1 MFSHILFFL
10 LGSQSTSHFPSKV
23 WAKYAVLY
31 MLCQTGS
38 ELKPK
43 KSCVLEPAVVN
54 CQILTGE
61 TDVTKRKPKF
71 KLWQFQ
77 KLHAFRQN
85 LKMPKYWFMQH
96 SSQCPWFLKNVQ
108 SFSQSWQTLLRSH
121 KHLPDMCYSGY
132 NRSIKLEVKILLLVL
147 NMLLFDFMEFCLF
160 LYCEKQWTYDVL
172 QDPAPRFAVNKFPF
186 LSQLFC
192 WR

>member
-1 MFSHILFFL
+1 MSHEQVGSNQVSFDSIIIFYYYLQMFSHIPFFL

-71 KLWQFQ
+71 KL
-77 KLHAFRQN
+77 
-85 LKMPKYWFMQH
+85 
-96 SSQCPWFLKNVQ
+96 
-108 SFSQSWQTLLRSH
+108 
-121 KHLPDMCYSGY
+121 
-132 NRSIKLEVKILLLVL
+132 
-147 NMLLFDFMEFCLF
+147 
-160 LYCEKQWTYDVL
+160 
-172 QDPAPRFAVNKFPF
+172 
-186 LSQLFC
+186 
-192 WR
+192 